1 MVGGRVIE
9 VTSAGDWDKRHAE
22 AKSARKA
29 ILVDFTAAWCGPC
42 KMVAPHFE
50 QLSTTYPNVIFLKVD
65 VDKNSDV
72 AQQCQVRAMPTFHVY
87 SGGQKVEEIVGA
99 NLNALKAACEKYDKA
114 SSTFQGA
121 GHTLSGSG
129 GGSAPSPR
137 QAAPAKQASTGI
149 DESQPATTLQIRLA
163 DGSKLT
169 GRFNLTQTVQDVKK
183 FIDASSSQG
192 GNYKLT
198 TSYPRKELTDLF
210 QTLQAADVADTVLT
224 VSKA

>member
-9 VTSAGDWDKRHAE
+9 VTSSGDWEKRHAE

-29 ILVDFTAAWCGPC
+29 VVVDFTAAWCGPC

-50 QLSTTYPNVIFLKVD
+50 QLSTTYPNVLFLKVD
-65 VDKNSDV
+65 VDKNQEV

-99 NLNALKAACEKYDKA
+99 NLNALKAACEKYEKA
-114 SSTFQGA
+114 SSVFQGT

-129 GGSAPSPR
+129 AGATSASS
-137 QAAPAKQASTGI
+137 QAAPAKEAATGI
-149 DESQPATTLQIRLA
+149 NGSQPATTLQIRLA

-169 GRFNLTQTVQDVKK
+169 GRFNLTQTVQDVKR
-183 FIDASSSQG
+183 FIDASSGQG

-198 TSYPRKELTDLF
+198 TSYPRKELTDLS